1 MSAAR
6 IDEATLRRSV
16 MVASPLAV
24 LLAWQVLSAARVFP
38 PEVLVSPQAVLAAFG
53 QLTASGELA
62 RHLGESLQRL
72 LWGFSIGSGAGLL
85 FGLAAA
91 LSPTFARLFDPLF
104 QALRQ
109 VPVLAF
115 IPLLILL
122 FGIDEVFKIV
132 IIAKAAFFP
141 TALSTLDGV
150 RGVPKAWFE
159 VARIYRTPLPSLV
172 WRVLIPATVP
182 AVLSGVRLSL
192 TRAWLVL
199 VAAELIVADSGI
211 GQMMEMGR
219 QMFRLDVVMVGVV
232 VCGVIGFALDRGFVL
247 LQARLLRW
255 RAQPAGAAA

>member
-1 MSAAR
+1 MSRWTPSVQTAV
-6 IDEATLRRSV
+6 TLG
-16 MVASPLAV
+16 SPLCV
-24 LLAWQVLSAARVFP
+24 LLLWQVLTAAHVFP
-38 PEVLVSPQAVLAAFG
+38 PEVLVSPQAVLAAFDS
-53 QLTASGELA
+53 LIRSGELA

-72 LWGFSIGSGAGLL
+72 LWGFGIGSASGLL
-85 FGLAAA
+85 FGLAMA
-91 LSPTFARLFDPLF
+91 LSVTFSRLFDPLF

-115 IPLLILL
+115 IPLLILV

-150 RGVPKAWFE
+150 RGVPRAWFE
-159 VARIYRTPLPSLV
+159 VARIYRTPLPALV

-219 QMFRLDVVMVGVV
+219 QMFRLDVVMVGVIV
-232 VCGVIGFALDRGFVL
+232 AGVIGFALDRSFVL
-247 LQARLLRW
+247 LQARMLRW
-255 RAQPAGAAA
+255 RPAQTGALA

>member
-1 MSAAR
+1 MSMHRHAR
-6 IDEATLRRSV
+6 TVV
-16 MVASPLAV
+16 MIASPLTV
-24 LLAWQVLSAARVFP
+24 LLAWQLLSVAGVFP
-38 PEVLVSPQAVLAAFG
+38 PEVLVPPPAVLSAFVRLW
-53 QLTASGELA
+53 QSGELIT
-62 RHLGESLQRL
+62 HLVESLHRL
-72 LWGFSIGSGAGLL
+72 LWGFGVGSVSGLL
-85 FGLAAA
+85 FGLAMA
-91 LSPTFARLFDPLF
+91 LSTPFARLFDPLF

-122 FGIDEVFKIV
+122 FGIDEMFKIV

-150 RGVPKAWFE
+150 RGVPRAWFE
-159 VARIYRTPLPSLV
+159 VAKIYRTPLPVLV

-219 QMFRLDVVMVGVV
+219 QMFRLDVVMVGVIV
-232 VCGVIGFALDRGFVL
+232 TGLIGFVLDRGFVL
-247 LQARLLRW
+247 LQDRLLRW
-255 RAQPAGAAA
+255 RVQPGGAAA